1 MPKTKMMIKKFG
13 KMNLIFEFSTSKLG
27 YLTVFMK
34 IWEEK
39 VSLFFKRFLTNR
51 DKNKNKDEKI
61 WKNKFEFFI

>member
-1 MPKTKMMIKKFG
+1 
-13 KMNLIFEFSTSKLG
+13 MNLIFEFSTSKLG

-61 WKNKFEFFI
+61 WENKFEFFI